1 MKDGNE
7 FDYLRSMMEEPLTP
21 ARKTMRMFCDYQKA
35 AQRTARP
42 DWMLVDRLT
51 MAALGAA
58 GESGEFAD
66 MVKKFVYHDHELNEE
81 QMLLELGDILW
92 YVTEAACA
100 LGYSIETVAEMNIAK
115 LKRRYP
121 DGFDPERSKNRGEG

>member
-1 MKDGNE
+1 MDDKETFYPDAKITI
-7 FDYLRSMMEEPLTP
+7 RPKAM
-21 ARKTMRMFCDYQKA
+21 TMHDYQRQ

-42 DWMLVDRLT
+42 DWTLFTRLQ

-66 MVKKFVYHDHELNEE
+66 MVKKLVYHDHELNEE
-81 QMLLELGDILW
+81 QMLFELGDILW
-92 YVTEAACA
+92 YVTEAAAA
-100 LGYSIETVAEMNIAK
+100 LGYSLETVAEMNIAK

>member
-1 MKDGNE
+1 MN
-7 FDYLRSMMEEPLTP
+7 MH
-21 ARKTMRMFCDYQKA
+21 DYQRQ

-42 DWMLVDRLT
+42 DWTLEQRLT

-66 MVKKFVYHDHELNEE
+66 MVKKLLFHSHDLNEE

-92 YVTEAACA
+92 YVTEAAAA
-100 LGYSIETVAEMNIAK
+100 LGYSLETVAEMNIAK

-121 DGFDPERSKNRGEG
+121 DGFDTERSRNRGEG